1 MTIGLQFK
9 LSTNATTFT
18 EVSLLSTD
26 FSAMNEARHS
36 SHDPSLGKHAL
47 TRTFIVIGSR
57 SLPSK
62 SCRAENRY
70 IVNIN
75 CSPGV
80 KSCFIRAD
88 SLFSVQFVRLKLQQ
102 TAI

>member
-18 EVSLLSTD
+18 KGFLSSTD

-36 SHDPSLGKHAL
+36 SHDPSLGKPAL
-47 TRTFIVIGSR
+47 TRTPYMYCYRSDR
-57 SLPSK
+57 ESLPTK

-70 IVNIN
+70 IVN
-75 CSPGV
+75 
-80 KSCFIRAD
+80 
-88 SLFSVQFVRLKLQQ
+88 
-102 TAI
+102 